1 MHEVLDWFEPLHE
14 VIALRPVLIY
24 CAIKIGSSLF
34 LLGSFEVFRG
44 YFQVF
49 SGVSRMSWGCLE
61 DLSYLF
67 IVEEPHHKV

>member
-1 MHEVLDWFEPLHE
+1 
-14 VIALRPVLIY
+14 LIY

-61 DLSYLF
+61 DLSSLF
-67 IVEEPHHKV
+67 IVKEPHHRV